1 MADSLNE
8 ACTPLK
14 RAYDSCFNTW
24 FEGYLEPAVAAT
36 SEAQREAYSK
46 EKAEEFKAKCGKMW
60 IEYKTCVQN
69 SLKDKGLVPLLEQ
82 AREEHPMKEAPPPL
96 STD

>member
-60 IEYKTCVQN
+60 IEYKTCVQV
-69 SLKDKGLVPLLEQ
+69 SMRCVADKWAESTLLE
-82 AREEHPMKEAPPPL
+82 L
-96 STD
+96 SQR